1 MMSKVATLCYL
12 LAAAYATKFV
22 SSFTTPTLQSK
33 TTATTSGNN
42 QGQNYNLAL
51 DLLHPLRHSL
61 YQPNVSARSNT
72 FLQSQTT
79 QADVTNTGTTTTPDI
94 IGTVA
99 LLVPSSDQ
107 PSKFGSKSPV
117 QPPSYRE
124 AAEQL
129 ARKIKQFSDGRIAAQ
144 VVTPSDVDTSSV
156 LTSNALIALG
166 LTTPQDVQFLS
177 RTFRQRRTAGEEE
190 ASSTQS
196 LKMCQFA
203 VDCGD
208 NNYAPI
214 VGPYD
219 EANPS
224 VVSEIA
230 PWSDVASGKR
240 LATQMKE
247 LFDKQTSD
255 EFALALM
262 LFFNRFIDKIPWVQ
276 HSIDVTW
283 EKGLGNV
290 EEIYNMVT
298 KCGPC
303 ITKCLADENCKACI
317 EALDEIDTRDQ
328 VASYRTVVSYESEL
342 LRDFSLCILQKNNI
356 FGCTAEVPKIPYVKP
371 LGAFRGEEMTKDIA
385 KGIMIGHLEGCGDA
399 ALEGCK
405 ELDVSWKVA
414 CGANVAYDQFPSQ
427 NQLFYPSAKG
437 DSMWYDPVFRVETI
451 DGRNVWCKR
460 HYRVRNEKVPGT
472 FRFSVLDNGV
482 TSDEFWT
489 IVDVAEDLSWIVF
502 HYAGAAGAVGQRYI
516 GGLLC
521 TPDGTLPPES
531 EMEKIWDVLRSAEI
545 EPWELFVVDND
556 DTSPGA
562 LEAGPPPLDFYR
574 KTASVIG

>member
-12 LAAAYATKFV
+12 LLVAAYATNFV
-22 SSFTTPTLQSK
+22 SSFTIPTLKSK
-33 TTATTSGNN
+33 TTATSRSN
-42 QGQNYNLAL
+42 QGQKNHNLAL

-61 YQPNVSARSNT
+61 YQPNVSSRSNT

-79 QADVTNTGTTTTPDI
+79 QADVTNTDTTTTPDI

-129 ARKIKQFSDGRIAAQ
+129 AHKIKQFSDGRIAAQ

-156 LTSNALIALG
+156 FNSNALIALG

-190 ASSTQS
+190 QSS
-196 LKMCQFA
+196 KMCQFA

-240 LATQMKE
+240 LATQMKD

-356 FGCTAEVPKIPYVKP
+356 FGCTAEVPKIPYVTP
-371 LGAFRGEEMTKDIA
+371 LGSFR
-385 KGIMIGHLEGCGDA
+385 
-399 ALEGCK
+399 
-405 ELDVSWKVA
+405 
-414 CGANVAYDQFPSQ
+414 
-427 NQLFYPSAKG
+427 
-437 DSMWYDPVFRVETI
+437 
-451 DGRNVWCKR
+451 
-460 HYRVRNEKVPGT
+460 
-472 FRFSVLDNGV
+472 
-482 TSDEFWT
+482 
-489 IVDVAEDLSWIVF
+489 
-502 HYAGAAGAVGQRYI
+502 
-516 GGLLC
+516 
-521 TPDGTLPPES
+521 
-531 EMEKIWDVLRSAEI
+531 
-545 EPWELFVVDND
+545 
-556 DTSPGA
+556 
-562 LEAGPPPLDFYR
+562 
-574 KTASVIG
+574 

>member
-1 MMSKVATLCYL
+1 MGD
-12 LAAAYATKFV
+12 
-22 SSFTTPTLQSK
+22 
-33 TTATTSGNN
+33 GNN
-42 QGQNYNLAL
+42 MFATSCYFFFFLLSAVYAPCLVSAFSPSIRAKTSTTYVSKSSQGQNNYNL
-51 DLLHPLRHSL
+51 DLLPSNYKRSL
-61 YQPNVSARSNT
+61 HTRSLSTSNKSSL
-72 FLQSQTT
+72 LQSSS
-79 QADVTNTGTTTTPDI
+79 DNSDI

-99 LLVPSSDQ
+99 LLVPSSSDDS

-117 QPPSYRE
+117 QPPTYRN

-129 ARKIKQFSDGRIAAQ
+129 ARKIKQFSDGRVVAQ

-156 LTSNALIALG
+156 LSSNALIAIG
-166 LTTPQDVQFLS
+166 LTSPRDIQFLS
-177 RTFRQRRTAGEEE
+177 QTFRKRRTTMKEM
-190 ASSTQS
+190 QS
-196 LKMCQFA
+196 QSNMCQFA
-203 VDCGD
+203 VDCGGND
-208 NNYAPI
+208 YAPI
-214 VGPYD
+214 VGPWD
-219 EANPS
+219 EANPTILAT
-224 VVSEIA
+224 IA

-240 LATQMKE
+240 LSTQMKD

-255 EFALALM
+255 EFALAVM

-283 EKGLGNV
+283 EKGVVTNAK
-290 EEIYNMVT
+290 EIYAMIT

-317 EALDEIDTRDQ
+317 TALDEIDTRDQ

-356 FGCTAEVPKIPYVKP
+356 FECSATIPKIPYVEP
-371 LGAFRGEEMTKDIA
+371 LGTFRGQEMTKDMA
-385 KGIMIGHLEGCGDA
+385 RGIMIGHLEGCGDA
-399 ALEGCK
+399 ALSGSK
-405 ELDVSWKVA
+405 ELDVSWKVT

-437 DSMWYDPVFRVETI
+437 DGLWYDPVFRVETI
-451 DGRNVWCKR
+451 DKRNVWCKR
-460 HYRVRNEKVPGT
+460 HYRVRNEKAPGT

-489 IVDVAEDLSWIVF
+489 IVGCADDLSWVVF
-502 HYAGAAGAVGQRYI
+502 HYAGAAGAVGQRYL

-521 TPDGTLPPES
+521 TPDGTLPPATEL
-531 EMEKIWDVLRSAEI
+531 EKIWEVLRSAEI
-545 EPWELFVVDND
+545 EPWELFVVDNND
-556 DTSPGA
+556 ESPGSI
-562 LEAGPPPLDFYR
+562 EAGLPPLDFYR

>member
-1 MMSKVATLCYL
+1 MSKVATLCYL

-51 DLLHPLRHSL
+51 DLLLHPLRHSL
-61 YQPNVSARSNT
+61 YQPNVSSRSNT
-72 FLQSQTT
+72 YLQSQTT
-79 QADVTNTGTTTTPDI
+79 QADVTNTDTTTTTPDI

-156 LTSNALIALG
+156 LNSNALIALG

-190 ASSTQS
+190 QSSTQS

-208 NNYAPI
+208 NNYASI

-356 FGCTAEVPKIPYVKP
+356 FGCTAEVPKIPYVEP
-371 LGAFRGEEMTKDIA
+371 LGSFR
-385 KGIMIGHLEGCGDA
+385 
-399 ALEGCK
+399 
-405 ELDVSWKVA
+405 
-414 CGANVAYDQFPSQ
+414 
-427 NQLFYPSAKG
+427 
-437 DSMWYDPVFRVETI
+437 
-451 DGRNVWCKR
+451 
-460 HYRVRNEKVPGT
+460 
-472 FRFSVLDNGV
+472 
-482 TSDEFWT
+482 
-489 IVDVAEDLSWIVF
+489 
-502 HYAGAAGAVGQRYI
+502 
-516 GGLLC
+516 
-521 TPDGTLPPES
+521 
-531 EMEKIWDVLRSAEI
+531 
-545 EPWELFVVDND
+545 
-556 DTSPGA
+556 
-562 LEAGPPPLDFYR
+562 
-574 KTASVIG
+574 

>member
-1 MMSKVATLCYL
+1 MTKIKVALSFL
-12 LAAAYATKFV
+12 LSVAYAPGFV
-22 SSFTTPTLQSK
+22 SSFIAPTLRPKIKSNTKNDAVEHIHNIQ
-33 TTATTSGNN
+33 
-42 QGQNYNLAL
+42 
-51 DLLHPLRHSL
+51 HSL
-61 YQPNVSARSNT
+61 YKTNSLTRSNT
-72 FLQSQTT
+72 IVQSQTVDAIPET
-79 QADVTNTGTTTTPDI
+79 ILDDITTFGNI
-94 IGTVA
+94 IGTVT
-99 LLVPSSDQ
+99 LLIPSTSNQ

-117 QPPSYRE
+117 PPPSYRN

-129 ARKIKQFSDGRIAAQ
+129 ARKIRQFSDGRIVTQ
-144 VVTPSDVDTSSV
+144 VVTPSDVDTSAV
-156 LTSNALIALG
+156 LDCNALIALG
-166 LTTPQDVQFLS
+166 LTTPKDVQFLS
-177 RTFRQRRTAGEEE
+177 QTFRQRRTKGNEEQ
-190 ASSTQS
+190 TQS
-196 LKMCQFA
+196 TMCQFA
-203 VDCGD
+203 VDCGE

-224 VVSEIA
+224 ALSTVA
-230 PWSDVASGKR
+230 PWTDVASGKR
-240 LATQMKE
+240 LATQMKD
-247 LFDKQTSD
+247 LFEKQTSD

-262 LFFNRFIDKIPWVQ
+262 LFFNRFIEEIPWVK

-283 EKGLGNV
+283 EKGLSNV
-290 EEIYNMVT
+290 SEIYEMVT
-298 KCGPC
+298 KCGDC
-303 ITKCLADENCKACI
+303 ITKCLADEDCKACI
-317 EALDEIDTRDQ
+317 TALDEIDTRDQ

-356 FGCTAEVPKIPYVKP
+356 FKCSASVPKIPHVKP
-371 LGAFRGEEMTKDIA
+371 LSTFRGKEMTKEIA
-385 KGIMIGHLEGCGDA
+385 KGIMIGHLEGVGDA

-437 DSMWYDPVFRVETI
+437 DTMWYDPVFRVETI
-451 DGRNVWCKR
+451 DERNVWCKR
-460 HYRVRNEKVPGT
+460 HYRVRNEKIPGT

-489 IVDVAEDLSWIVF
+489 IVDCAEDLSWVVF

-531 EMEKIWDVLRSAEI
+531 ELEKIWDVLRSAEI

-556 DTSPGA
+556 DKSPGA
-562 LEAGPPPLDFYR
+562 IEAGPPPLNFYR

>member
-1 MMSKVATLCYL
+1 MMVITATLGFL
-12 LAAAYATKFV
+12 LAAAYAPGGFFFV
-22 SSFTTPTLQSK
+22 SSFMPTTARPK
-33 TTATTSGNN
+33 TTVSSST
-42 QGQNYNLAL
+42 L
-51 DLLHPLRHSL
+51 DLLHPLQHSL
-61 YQPNVSARSNT
+61 HKTNNYFHLSTRSNT
-72 FLQSQTT
+72 FLQSQN
-79 QADVTNTGTTTTPDI
+79 DDNTDITTPLDNNI

-99 LLVPSSDQ
+99 LLVPSSSDQ
-107 PSKFGSKSPV
+107 LSKFGSKSPV
-117 QPPSYRE
+117 QPPSYRD

-129 ARKIKQFSDGRIAAQ
+129 ARKIKQFSDGRVVTH
-144 VVTPSDVDTSSV
+144 VVTPSDADTSSV
-156 LTSNALIALG
+156 LLTSNALIALG
-166 LTTPQDVQFLS
+166 LTSPQDIQFLS
-177 RTFRQRRTAGEEE
+177 QTFRKRRTAGEEQQ
-190 ASSTQS
+190 SS
-196 LKMCQFA
+196 KMCQFA
-203 VDCGD
+203 IDCGG

-224 VVSEIA
+224 KLATIA
-230 PWSDVASGKR
+230 PFTNVAAGKR
-240 LATQMKE
+240 LVTQMKD
-247 LFDKQTSD
+247 LFEKQTSD

-283 EKGLGNV
+283 EKGLQNV
-290 EEIYNMVT
+290 NEIYAMIT

-317 EALDEIDTRDQ
+317 TALDQIDTRDQ

-356 FGCTAEVPKIPYVKP
+356 FGCSATVPKIPYVKP
-371 LGAFRGEEMTKDIA
+371 LSSFRGKEMTKDIA

-399 ALEGCK
+399 ALEGSR
-405 ELDVSWKVA
+405 ELDVSWKVT

-437 DSMWYDPVFRVETI
+437 DTMWYDPVFRVETI
-451 DGRNVWCKR
+451 DKRIVWCKR
-460 HYRVRNEKVPGT
+460 HYRVRSEKVPGT

-489 IVDVAEDLSWIVF
+489 IVDCAEDLSWVVF

-531 EMEKIWDVLRSAEI
+531 ELEKIWEVLRSAEI
-545 EPWELFVVDND
+545 EPWELFVVDNND
-556 DTSPGA
+556 SSPGA

>member
-1 MMSKVATLCYL
+1 MLILGTL
-12 LAAAYATKFV
+12 LAAAYAAPGCFFV
-22 SSFTTPTLQSK
+22 SSLNPAILPK
-33 TTATTSGNN
+33 TSRGRS
-42 QGQNYNLAL
+42 YSAL
-51 DLLHPLRHSL
+51 DLLQPHKHSL
-61 YQPNVSARSNT
+61 LSILHKANLSTTRGRVVC
-72 FLQSQTT
+72 LQSSQN
-79 QADVTNTGTTTTPDI
+79 DDTNTDTTTTLDNTI

-99 LLVPSSDQ
+99 LLVPSSSSSDQ
-107 PSKFGSKSPV
+107 PSKFGTKSPV
-117 QPPSYRE
+117 QPPSYRD

-129 ARKIKQFSDGRIAAQ
+129 ARKIKQFSDGRVVAQ
-144 VVTPSDVDTSSV
+144 VVTPSDADASSV
-156 LTSNALIALG
+156 LLTSNALIALG
-166 LTTPQDVQFLS
+166 LTSTPDIQFLS
-177 RTFRQRRTAGEEE
+177 QTFRKRRTAGEEQQDTQL
-190 ASSTQS
+190 SS
-196 LKMCQFA
+196 KMCQFA
-203 VDCGD
+203 VDCGG
-208 NNYAPI
+208 NSYAPI

-219 EANPS
+219 EANPALAS
-224 VVSEIA
+224 IA
-230 PWSDVASGKR
+230 PWTDVASGKR
-240 LATQMKE
+240 LATQMKD
-247 LFDKQTSD
+247 LFEKQTSD

-290 EEIYNMVT
+290 KEIYAMIT

-303 ITKCLADENCKACI
+303 ITECLADENCKACI
-317 EALDEIDTRDQ
+317 TALDEIDTRDQ

-342 LRDFSLCILQKNNI
+342 LRDFSLCILQKNNV
-356 FGCTAEVPKIPYVKP
+356 FGCSATVPKIPYVKP
-371 LGAFRGEEMTKDIA
+371 LSSFRGKEMTKDIA

-399 ALEGCK
+399 ALEGSK
-405 ELDVSWKVA
+405 EIDVSWKVT

-451 DGRNVWCKR
+451 DKRNVWCKR

-472 FRFSVLDNGV
+472 FRFSVLDNGI

-489 IVDVAEDLSWIVF
+489 IVDCAEDLSWVVF

-521 TPDGTLPPES
+521 TLDGTLPPDS
-531 EMEKIWDVLRSAEI
+531 ELEKIWDVLRSAEI
-545 EPWELFVVDND
+545 EPWELFVVDNND
-556 DTSPGA
+556 SSPGA
-562 LEAGPPPLDFYR
+562 LEAGPAPLDFYR

>member
-1 MMSKVATLCYL
+1 MITKATFSFL
-12 LAAAYATKFV
+12 LAAAYALDVV
-22 SSFTTPTLQSK
+22 SSFTIPSLRSK
-33 TTATTSGNN
+33 TTTTTFINSS
-42 QGQNYNLAL
+42 Q
-51 DLLHPLRHSL
+51 HHLRHSL
-61 YQPNVSARSNT
+61 YQPNNVFSRSNSL
-72 FLQSQTT
+72 FLQT
-79 QADVTNTGTTTTPDI
+79 DVANSETTTTTLDNNI

-99 LLVPSSDQ
+99 LLVPSDSSDHS
-107 PSKFGSKSPV
+107 SKYGSKSPV
-117 QPPSYRE
+117 KPPSYRE

-129 ARKIKQFSDGRIAAQ
+129 ARKIFQFSDGRIVTQ
-144 VVTPSDVDTSSV
+144 IVTPSDVDTSSV
-156 LTSNALIALG
+156 MSSNALIALG
-166 LTTPQDVQFLS
+166 LTSPQDVQFLS
-177 RTFRQRRTAGEEE
+177 RTFRQRRTAAGEEGNE
-190 ASSTQS
+190 QQILQS
-196 LKMCQFA
+196 KMCQFA
-203 VDCGD
+203 VDCGG
-208 NNYAPI
+208 NNYAPL

-224 VVSEIA
+224 VLSTIA

-240 LATQMKE
+240 LATQMKD

-283 EKGLGNV
+283 EKGLSNV
-290 EEIYNMVT
+290 GEIYAMIT

-356 FGCTAEVPKIPYVKP
+356 FGCSAEVPKIPYVKP
-371 LGAFRGEEMTKDIA
+371 LGSFRGKEMTKDIA

-399 ALEGCK
+399 ALEGCR

-437 DSMWYDPVFRVETI
+437 DTLWYDPVFRVETI

-460 HYRVRNEKVPGT
+460 HYRVRHEKVPGT

-489 IVDVAEDLSWIVF
+489 IVDCAEDLSWIVF

-531 EMEKIWDVLRSAEI
+531 ELEKIWDVLRSAEI
-545 EPWELFVVDND
+545 EPWELFVVDNND
-556 DTSPGA
+556 SSPGA

>member
-1 MMSKVATLCYL
+1 MTMIAALFGFVA
-12 LAAAYATKFV
+12 AAAYAASPGGGFVV
-22 SSFTTPTLQSK
+22 SSFIIPTTVRPNTIVL
-33 TTATTSGNN
+33 TSSSV
-42 QGQNYNLAL
+42 
-51 DLLHPLRHSL
+51 LHPLPSL
-61 YQPNVSARSNT
+61 HGTKISTRSKA
-72 FLQSQTT
+72 FLQSQN
-79 QADVTNTGTTTTPDI
+79 DDNIDTTTLDNNI

-99 LLVPSSDQ
+99 LLVPSSSDQ
-107 PSKFGSKSPV
+107 LSKFGSKSPV
-117 QPPSYRE
+117 QPPSHRA

-129 ARKIKQFSDGRIAAQ
+129 ARKIKQFSDGRVVAQ
-144 VVTPSDVDTSSV
+144 VVTPSDADTSSV

-166 LTTPQDVQFLS
+166 LSSPQDIQFLS
-177 RTFRQRRTAGEEE
+177 QTFRKRRTAGEEQQT
-190 ASSTQS
+190 TQS
-196 LKMCQFA
+196 SKMCQFA
-203 VDCGD
+203 VDCGG

-224 VVSEIA
+224 VLATIA
-230 PWSDVASGKR
+230 PFSDVAAGKR
-240 LATQMKE
+240 LVTQMTD
-247 LFDKQTSD
+247 LFEKQTSD

-262 LFFNRFIDKIPWVQ
+262 LFFNRFIEKIPWVQ

-283 EKGLGNV
+283 EKGFRNV
-290 EEIYNMVT
+290 NEIYAMIT

-317 EALDEIDTRDQ
+317 SALDKIDTRDQ

-356 FGCTAEVPKIPYVKP
+356 FGCSATVPKIPYVKP
-371 LGAFRGEEMTKDIA
+371 LSSFRGKEMTKDTA

-399 ALEGCK
+399 ALEGCR
-405 ELDVSWKVA
+405 ELDVSWKVT

-451 DGRNVWCKR
+451 DKRNVWCKR
-460 HYRVRNEKVPGT
+460 HYRVRSEKVPGT

-489 IVDVAEDLSWIVF
+489 IVDCAEDLSWVVF

-516 GGLLC
+516 GGLIC
-521 TPDGTLPPES
+521 TPDGALPPQS
-531 EMEKIWDVLRSAEI
+531 ELEKIWGVLRSAEI
-545 EPWELFVVDND
+545 EPWELFVVDNND
-556 DTSPGA
+556 SSPGA

>member
-1 MMSKVATLCYL
+1 MSKVAALSFL
-12 LAAAYATKFV
+12 LAVTYTPGFV
-22 SSFTTPTLQSK
+22 SSFTTPTGRSITTKTFVSSK
-33 TTATTSGNN
+33 QHLS
-42 QGQNYNLAL
+42 
-51 DLLHPLRHSL
+51 P
-61 YQPNVSARSNT
+61 YQPNNIATRRNT
-72 FLQSQTT
+72 FLQSQTI
-79 QADVTNTGTTTTPDI
+79 DEINTDTTTTHLDDDNTNI

-99 LLVPSSDQ
+99 LLVPSTTSNR

-117 QPPSYRE
+117 QPPSYHE

-129 ARKIKQFSDGRIAAQ
+129 ARKIRQFSDGRVATRI
-144 VVTPSDVDTSSV
+144 VTPSDVDTSCV
-156 LTSNALIALG
+156 LNSNALIALG
-166 LTTPQDVQFLS
+166 LSTPQDVQFLS
-177 RTFRQRRTAGEEE
+177 RTFRQRRTAAVEQQGDDEELIME
-190 ASSTQS
+190 SS
-196 LKMCQFA
+196 KMCQFA
-203 VDCGD
+203 VDCGG

-224 VVSEIA
+224 LLTDIA

-240 LATQMKE
+240 LAIQMKD
-247 LFDKQTSD
+247 LFEKQTSD

-262 LFFNRFIDKIPWVQ
+262 LFFNRFIEKIPWVQ

-283 EKGLGNV
+283 EKGLSNV
-290 EEIYNMVT
+290 EEIYAMVT

-342 LRDFSLCILQKNNI
+342 LRDFSLCILQRNNI
-356 FGCTAEVPKIPYVKP
+356 FGCSAEVPKIPYVKP
-371 LGAFRGEEMTKDIA
+371 LGSFRGKEMTKDIA

-437 DSMWYDPVFRVETI
+437 NGLWYDPVFRVETI

-460 HYRVRNEKVPGT
+460 HYRVRDEKVPGT

-489 IVDVAEDLSWIVF
+489 IVDCAEDLSWIVF

-531 EMEKIWDVLRSAEI
+531 ELGKIWDVLRSAEI

-556 DTSPGA
+556 ESTPGA

-574 KTASVIG
+574 KTASIIG